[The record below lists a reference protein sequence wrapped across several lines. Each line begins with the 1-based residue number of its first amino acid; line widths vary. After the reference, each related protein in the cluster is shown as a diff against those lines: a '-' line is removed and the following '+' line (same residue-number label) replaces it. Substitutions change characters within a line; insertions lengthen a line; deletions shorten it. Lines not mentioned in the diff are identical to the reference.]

1 MLNPLNSEFPVTLV
15 TPPSQEA
22 VSVEIIKGK
31 AHHLRGEIQDALY
44 WYRQSVRN
52 HPTCSLS
59 YFHLGEGLLA
69 LNKLPAALR
78 AYCKGLACHLTA
90 QKSNFSPPPQGVLVA
105 SKNSQIEKVFVLLK
119 DRCRQLI
126 NCGIQEIKSGLQ
138 KDSRIV
144 WFGALQNLE
153 ELEETVSEIIDLLP
167 EERGILAEFR
177 QELDEKLLGDI
188 DSSSDLTSVTWELE
202 KQMVYSI
209 NDAMIDKTILS
220 KLQEVAREKRRFE
233 KTYAELLDRVQH
245 FVKDRKDYS
254 PYLSEQVK
262 SAVVS
267 TLKADE
273 IRSHLLH
280 SASQKYPLYNAA
292 SFGTSVVLN
301 TRKAQLRG
309 GIASYEFINKDVAY
323 QFAKE
328 IGCPI
333 PLHADIVVPLAAIK
347 PKNHIVIKPLN
358 QANSKG
364 AYLVKQGDDILDLGR
379 RKPLQSWTEL
389 EAGLREDLEKGTV
402 EEDKWIVQEL
412 IYEDAERTQPARDL
426 KFYCFY
432 GEVALILEICRFPE
446 KQFCWWNAKLEQIE
460 TGLYEDKR
468 FTGAGVTPE
477 QIKFA
482 ASMSAKI
489 PTPFIRIDFL
499 KGWQGLVFC
508 EFAALFPGEYHGLT
522 DSIDTWL
529 GNCFLDAEARLME
542 DLLRGKKFEA
552 YWRVHQQLKEEL
564 MAKGGGE
571 TVVSREVRGNQGGVR
586 SSAR

>member
-1 MLNPLNSEFPVTLV
+1 
-15 TPPSQEA
+15 
-22 VSVEIIKGK
+22 
-31 AHHLRGEIQDALY
+31 
-44 WYRQSVRN
+44 
-52 HPTCSLS
+52 
-59 YFHLGEGLLA
+59 
-69 LNKLPAALR
+69 
-78 AYCKGLACHLTA
+78 
-90 QKSNFSPPPQGVLVA
+90 
-105 SKNSQIEKVFVLLK
+105 LK
-119 DRCRQLI
+119 Q
-126 NCGIQEIKSGLQ
+126 
-138 KDSRIV
+138 DSRIV

-153 ELEETVSEIIDLLP
+153 DLEETVSDVIDHFP
-167 EERGILAEFR
+167 EEQEKLAEFR
-177 QELDEKLLGDI
+177 QELEEKLLGDI
-188 DSSSDLTSVTWELE
+188 DSCSNLTSVTWELE
-202 KQMVYSI
+202 KQMVYSV
-209 NDAMIDKTILS
+209 NDAIIDKTILS

-233 KTYAELLDRVQH
+233 KTYAELLDRVQY
-245 FVKDRKDYS
+245 FVKDRNDYS
-254 PYLSEQVK
+254 SYLSEQVK
-262 SAVVS
+262 KAVIS
-267 TLKADE
+267 TLEADE

-280 SASQKYPLYNAA
+280 SVGSKYPLSNVA

-309 GIASYEFINKDVAY
+309 VTSYELARKDLAY

-333 PLHADIVVPLAAIK
+333 PLNADTVVPSAAIK
-347 PKNHIVIKPLN
+347 PQEHIVIKPLS

-364 AYLVKQGDDILDLGR
+364 AYMVQQADDILDLGR
-379 RKPLQSWTEL
+379 RKPLQDWTEL

-402 EEDKWIVQEL
+402 TEDKWIVQEL

-529 GNCFLDAEARLME
+529 GNCFLDAEGRLME
-542 DLLRGKKFEA
+542 DLLKGKRFEE
-552 YWRVHQQLKEEL
+552 YLRVHERLKGEL
-564 MAKGGGE
+564 MAKRGE
-571 TVVSREVRGNQGGVR
+571 ATVGSGKCQ
-586 SSAR
+586 SF

>member
-1 MLNPLNSEFPVTLV
+1 M
-15 TPPSQEA
+15 
-22 VSVEIIKGK
+22 
-31 AHHLRGEIQDALY
+31 
-44 WYRQSVRN
+44 
-52 HPTCSLS
+52 
-59 YFHLGEGLLA
+59 
-69 LNKLPAALR
+69 
-78 AYCKGLACHLTA
+78 
-90 QKSNFSPPPQGVLVA
+90 
-105 SKNSQIEKVFVLLK
+105 
-119 DRCRQLI
+119 
-126 NCGIQEIKSGLQ
+126 GIQEIKSGLQ
-138 KDSRIV
+138 QDSRIV

-153 ELEETVSEIIDLLP
+153 DLESKVSEIITYFP
-167 EERGILAEFR
+167 EEQEILAEFR
-177 QELDEKLLGDI
+177 QELHEKLLGDI
-188 DSSSDLTSVTWELE
+188 DSPSELTSVTWELE

-209 NDAMIDKTILS
+209 NDAMIDKTLLS

-245 FVKDRKDYS
+245 FVKERKDYS
-254 PYLSEQVK
+254 PYLSEQVQK
-262 SAVVS
+262 AVIA

-280 SASQKYPLYNAA
+280 SVSPKYPLYNVA

-309 GIASYEFINKDVAY
+309 VSSYELARKDLAY

-333 PLHADIVVPLAAIK
+333 PLNADIVVPLAAIK
-347 PKNHIVIKPLN
+347 PQEHIVIKPLT

-364 AYLVKQGDDILDLGR
+364 AYMVKQGDDILDLGR

-446 KQFCWWNAKLEQIE
+446 KQFCWWNAKGEQIE
-460 TGLYEDKR
+460 TGLYGDQR

-499 KGWQGLVFC
+499 KGWQELVFC

-529 GNCFLDAEARLME
+529 GNCFLDAEGRLME
-542 DLLRGKKFEA
+542 DLLRGKKFEE
-552 YWRVHQQLKEEL
+552 YWRVHEQLKAEL

-571 TVVSREVRGNQGGVR
+571 TVDSRECQ
-586 SSAR
+586 SF

>member
-1 MLNPLNSEFPVTLV
+1 M
-15 TPPSQEA
+15 
-22 VSVEIIKGK
+22 SVEIIKGK
-31 AHHLRGEIQDALY
+31 AHHLRGEIHDALY
-44 WYRQSVRN
+44 WYRQSVLN

-59 YFHLGEGLLA
+59 YFHLGEALLA
-69 LNKLPAALR
+69 LNKLLAALT
-78 AYCKGLACHLTA
+78 AYCKGLACHPTA
-90 QKSNFSPPPQGVLVA
+90 QKLNFYPPPPQGILA
-105 SKNSQIEKVFVLLK
+105 ANKNSQIEKVFVLLK
-119 DRCRQLI
+119 NRCRQLI
-126 NCGIQEIKSGLQ
+126 SFGIQEIKSGLQ
-138 KDSRIV
+138 QDSRIV
-144 WFGALQNLE
+144 WFSALQNLE
-153 ELEETVSEIIDLLP
+153 DLESKVSEIIDHFP
-167 EERGILAEFR
+167 EERGMLAEFR

-188 DSSSDLTSVTWELE
+188 DSPSELTSVTWELE

-209 NDAMIDKTILS
+209 NDAMIDKTLLS
-220 KLQEVAREKRRFE
+220 QLQEVAREKRRFE

-245 FVKDRKDYS
+245 FVKKRKDYS

-262 SAVVS
+262 KAVVS

-273 IRSHLLH
+273 IRSNLLH
-280 SASQKYPLYNAA
+280 SVSPKYPLYNAA

-309 GIASYEFINKDVAY
+309 GVSSVEFTRKDLAY

-328 IGCPI
+328 IDCPI
-333 PLHADIVVPLAAIK
+333 PLNADTVVTLAEIQ
-347 PKNHIVIKPLN
+347 PQEHIVIKPLT

-364 AYLVKQGDDILDLGR
+364 AYMVKQADDILDLGR
-379 RKPLQSWTEL
+379 RKPLQHWTEL
-389 EAGLREDLEKGTV
+389 EAGLREDLETGTV
-402 EEDKWIVQEL
+402 TEDKWIVQEL

-446 KQFCWWNAKLEQIE
+446 KQFCWWNAKLEQIK
-460 TGLYEDKR
+460 TGLYEDKG

-529 GNCFLDAEARLME
+529 GNCFLDAEGRLME

-552 YWRVHQQLKEEL
+552 YWRVRERLKAEL
-564 MAKGGGE
+564 MAKGEGE
-571 TVVSREVRGNQGGVR
+571 TVDSGECQ
-586 SSAR
+586 SF